1 MTVFDTIRTDDII
14 RTDDTIRT
22 ELVVLDMAGT
32 TVLDDGVVEQA
43 FQRAAERTGV
53 ADRMPWDQALS
64 YVRDTMG
71 QSKIDVFTHLAG
83 GDRVAAERA
92 TAAFEGAYAEIVEEQ
107 GVTEI
112 TGAADAIQGLK
123 DAGLTVVLTT
133 GFAPVTRDALIDG
146 LGWRGLIDLALSPV
160 DAGRGRPAPDLVLTA
175 LMRTQTS
182 SVAAVAVAGDTVS
195 DVESGLR
202 AGAGFV
208 AGVLTGAHGVEAL
221 SAAGADAVLADVTG
235 LRSALAERGLLA
247 LSVTG

>member
-1 MTVFDTIRTDDII
+1 MTTVTPL
-14 RTDDTIRT
+14 

-53 ADRMPWDQALS
+53 ADRMPWDEALD
-64 YVRDTMG
+64 YVRITMG

-83 GDRVAAERA
+83 GDVAAAERA
-92 TAAFEGAYAEIVEEQ
+92 TAAFEGAYAEIVVEQ
-107 GVTEI
+107 GVSEI
-112 TGAADAIQGLK
+112 PGAADAIQSLK

-133 GFAPVTRDALIDG
+133 GFAPVTRDALLDG
-146 LGWRGLIDLALSPV
+146 LGWRGLVDLALSPV

-202 AGAGFV
+202 AGVGFV
-208 AGVLTGAHGVEAL
+208 AGVLSGAHDRAAL
-221 SAAGADAVLADVTG
+221 SGAGAHAVLRDVTG
-235 LRSALAERGLLA
+235 LRGALAERRLLSPA
-247 LSVTG
+247 LVS

>member
-1 MTVFDTIRTDDII
+1 MTTPLESPRRDAVPV
-14 RTDDTIRT
+14 

-32 TVLDDGVVEQA
+32 TVLDDGVVESA

-53 ADRMPWDQALS
+53 ADRMPWREALG

-83 GDRVAAERA
+83 GDRSAAERA
-92 TAAFEGAYAEIVEEQ
+92 TAAFEGAYAEIVAEQ
-107 GVTEI
+107 GVTPI
-112 TGAADAIQGLK
+112 AGAADAIQGLK
-123 DAGLTVVLTT
+123 DAGLAVVLTT

-175 LMRTQTS
+175 LLRTGAS
-182 SVAAVAVAGDTVS
+182 SVSAVAVAGDTVS
-195 DVESGLR
+195 DVESGRR

-208 AGVLTGAHGVEAL
+208 AGVLTGAHDRTAL
-221 SAAGADAVLADVTG
+221 TAAGADAVLPDVTA
-235 LRSALAERGLLA
+235 LRASLAAHDLLRLVA
-247 LSVTG
+247 ATP

>member
-1 MTVFDTIRTDDII
+1 MTTPLESPRRDAVPV
-14 RTDDTIRT
+14 

-32 TVLDDGVVEQA
+32 TVLDDGVVESA

-53 ADRMPWDQALS
+53 ADRMPWGEALA

-83 GDRVAAERA
+83 GDRSAAERA
-92 TAAFEGAYAEIVEEQ
+92 TAAFEGAYAEIVAEQ
-107 GVTEI
+107 GVTPI
-112 TGAADAIQGLK
+112 AGAADAIQGLK
-123 DAGLTVVLTT
+123 DAGLAVVLTT

-175 LMRTQTS
+175 LLRTGAS
-182 SVAAVAVAGDTVS
+182 SVSAVAVAGDTVS
-195 DVESGLR
+195 DVESGRR

-208 AGVLTGAHGVEAL
+208 AGVLTGAHDRTAL
-221 SAAGADAVLADVTG
+221 TAAGADAVLPDVTA
-235 LRSALAERGLLA
+235 LLASLAENDLLRLVA
-247 LSVTG
+247 ATP